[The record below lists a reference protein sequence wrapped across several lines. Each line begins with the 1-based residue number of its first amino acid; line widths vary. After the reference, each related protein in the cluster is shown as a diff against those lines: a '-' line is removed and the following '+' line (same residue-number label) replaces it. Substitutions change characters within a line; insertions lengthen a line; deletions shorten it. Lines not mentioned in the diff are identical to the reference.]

1 MTHRNSPL
9 SVEGRRR
16 LVERCKTRPIAHVAA
31 EMGISRA
38 TASKWV
44 HRHREFGEVGLLDR
58 SSTPKQSPTATPNVV
73 VREVER
79 MRREHKWSAARIT
92 FELEQLRV
100 ELKAVGQL
108 HPAHSPSTQ
117 ESIETVVARRPGGWK
132 TGTGR

>member
-79 MRREHKWSAARIT
+79 MRREHK
-92 FELEQLRV
+92 
-100 ELKAVGQL
+100 
-108 HPAHSPSTQ
+108 
-117 ESIETVVARRPGGWK
+117 
-132 TGTGR
+132 